1 MGGCPELQ
9 RGQVSKVK
17 KRSKKD
23 YIMGN
28 GGWKLNKTTRTWEQ
42 MINKRT
48 REKLNEKYCENYRKG
63 NQWKYKNKRY
73 L

>member
-1 MGGCPELQ
+1 MEEMGGCPELQ

-28 GGWKLNKTTRTWEQ
+28 GGWELNKTTRTWE
-42 MINKRT
+42 
-48 REKLNEKYCENYRKG
+48 
-63 NQWKYKNKRY
+63 
-73 L
+73 